1 MEARQQISVFSHGKD
16 MLQPITAFKEKLYTE
31 EYDSFRRVIGT
42 IAATTISNTA
52 GLAAGHPLDTI
63 RIRMQM
69 DNRRITMKHCL
80 YDAISKEGIMSLY
93 KGLLTP
99 VLGAIPV
106 CSIVFVVTEETKR
119 ALRQQNPEMSL

>member
-1 MEARQQISVFSHGKD
+1 
-16 MLQPITAFKEKLYTE
+16 
-31 EYDSFRRVIGT
+31 
-42 IAATTISNTA
+42 
-52 GLAAGHPLDTI
+52 
-63 RIRMQM
+63 M
-69 DNRRITMKHCL
+69 DNRRISMKNCL

-119 ALRQQNPEMSL
+119 YLSQQNPEMSL